1 MNINIWCYSLMFW
14 TFPLQQVPM
23 SYPFLALPFFI
34 LISRKKKVWFQTTVL
49 NIFDSIPTVFTT
61 HLHIVIYN
69 KVSIASL
76 EALDSKIVQ

>member
-1 MNINIWCYSLMFW
+1 MVLQFDVLDISAPTSSNVISISGITIFYSHFK
-14 TFPLQQVPM
+14 
-23 SYPFLALPFFI
+23 
-34 LISRKKKVWFQTTVL
+34 KKKVWFQTTVL